1 MPHTDEY
8 FLCPYCNKLKEWVS
22 QMVIIGSLPEDADGI
37 ICGMPYQE
45 LGYCQ
50 DCVEGDGE

>member
-1 MPHTDEY
+1 MFHEF
-8 FLCPYCNKLKEWVS
+8 FLCPYCNKIKDWAAK
-22 QMVIIGSLPEDADGI
+22 MVIIGSLPEDADGI

-50 DCVEGDGE
+50 DCLVGDDE